1 MKIALV
7 PFCGLGNRLNV
18 ISSAVALKKRMP
30 QYDITVYWHNTPDC
44 RCDFSDLF
52 LPIDQLPVVPL
63 KKFYLI
69 RRGKQFLRLPM
80 LLRLFKFDKC
90 FKARKIW
97 NDDFL
102 LQPDLPYTRIYIEG
116 NKRFC
121 PVEETQMLSRYY
133 RLTPELEQRVEAV
146 TRQFADFT
154 IGVHIRRTDHRAV
167 IRENPLD
174 GFLRLMR
181 EQQDAHPGC
190 RFYIAS
196 DDEEVKNQLRDA
208 FPGLIVTQPSVVLR
222 RDDVQGMKDAVVELF
237 TLARTQL
244 IIGSKGST
252 YSDLASKLYD
262 TPLLFTHQD

>member
-1 MKIALV
+1 
-7 PFCGLGNRLNV
+7 
-18 ISSAVALKKRMP
+18 
-30 QYDITVYWHNTPDC
+30 
-44 RCDFSDLF
+44 
-52 LPIDQLPVVPL
+52 
-63 KKFYLI
+63 
-69 RRGKQFLRLPM
+69 
-80 LLRLFKFDKC
+80 
-90 FKARKIW
+90 
-97 NDDFL
+97 
-102 LQPDLPYTRIYIEG
+102 
-116 NKRFC
+116 
-121 PVEETQMLSRYY
+121 VEETQMLSRYY
-133 RLTPELEQRVEAV
+133 RLTPELEQRVEAI

-190 RFYIAS
+190 KFYIAS
-196 DDEEVKNQLRDA
+196 DDEEVKNQLRTA

-262 TPLLFTHQD
+262 TPLLFTHQG